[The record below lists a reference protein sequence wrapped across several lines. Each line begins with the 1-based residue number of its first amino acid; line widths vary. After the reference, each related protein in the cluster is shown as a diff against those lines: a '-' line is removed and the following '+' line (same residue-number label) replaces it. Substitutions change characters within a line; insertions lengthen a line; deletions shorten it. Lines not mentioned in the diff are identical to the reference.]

1 LDVTI
6 HIGRQKTGS
15 TSIQLGLIAIRGQ
28 LAAKDILYPATL
40 GKHKSKYIRDVFAA
54 GRRLAGRADEVTAA
68 FEKELTGGAAL
79 GTGRW
84 RRLIISNENLCDSDA
99 STMQSLAALVD
110 GHGGKAQI
118 YCYFRRPDEHVV
130 SMYQQRVRTGGF
142 SLPLDA
148 FVERCLGG
156 GYYDYAIHLDRWAKL
171 FGKEAVHA
179 RVFHRSV
186 LKENPFVD
194 FVDWI
199 GLSGEDLTLPAVDPR
214 NESYDP
220 VGVEVLRS
228 LRRYLVES
236 PSNFDE
242 DLFYSFRKHLRHLNT
257 DERLR
262 LSPEQATRVWR
273 ASLGQ
278 CERLARDYL
287 PDGEAEVLLAP
298 PVAGIAPAVI
308 GTDAVIARTIEVL
321 ARRGRFGGRFSGIR
335 VRPVPSGLPPDAAA
349 DAELQAALS
358 GYSGESARAQK
369 FARDALAQLG
379 AADGRAGL
387 SAEST
392 RQGEPAAAG
401 EAADPYR
408 SFRRLM
414 MQFDYIPLWRYLR
427 AAWRFALGRSHKTV
441 KRKAREARVRRRPR
455 RSSA

>member
-1 LDVTI
+1 MDVTI

-68 FEKELTGGAAL
+68 FEKELTGGSAL
-79 GTGRW
+79 GKDKW

-99 STMQSLAALVD
+99 STMQSLADMVD
-110 GHGGKAQI
+110 RHGGKAQI

-199 GLSGEDLTLPAVDPR
+199 GLSGEELTLPAIDPR

-262 LSPEQATRVWR
+262 LSHEQATRIWG

-298 PVAGIAPAVI
+298 PVAGTAPAVV

-321 ARRGRFGGRFSGIR
+321 ARRGRFGGIR
-335 VRPVPSGLPPDAAA
+335 VRPLPPEVVTDET
-349 DAELQAALS
+349 AEAVLRTALI
-358 GYSGESARAQK
+358 GYSGEQARAQK
-369 FARDALAQLG
+369 LAREALAQLG
-379 AADGRAGL
+379 AAEGRTGPSAG
-387 SAEST
+387 SPP
-392 RQGEPAAAG
+392 QGDAAVAG
-401 EAADPYR
+401 EAPGPYPP
-408 SFRRLM
+408 FRRLM
-414 MQFDYIPLWRYLR
+414 MQFDYIPMWRYLR

-441 KRKAREARVRRRPR
+441 KRKAREARVRSRPR

>member
-28 LAAKDILYPATL
+28 LAAKEILYPATL

-54 GRRLAGRADEVTAA
+54 GRRLAGRAEEVTAA

-79 GTGRW
+79 GKGKW
-84 RRLIISNENLCDSDA
+84 RRLIISNENLCDSDV
-99 STMQSLAALVD
+99 STMQSLADLVD
-110 GHGGKAQI
+110 RHAGTPRI

-142 SLPLDA
+142 SLPLGA

-156 GYYDYAIHLDRWAKL
+156 GYYDYATHLDRWAKL

-179 RVFHRSV
+179 RLFHRSV
-186 LKENPFVD
+186 LKQNPFVD

-199 GLSGEDLTLPAVDPR
+199 GLSAEELTLPTVDPR

-228 LRRYLVES
+228 LRRYIVES
-236 PSNFDE
+236 PCNFDE
-242 DLFYSFRKHLRHLNT
+242 DLFYSFRKHLRFLNT

-262 LSPEQATRVWR
+262 LPHAQATRVWQ
-273 ASLGQ
+273 ASLSQ

-287 PDGEAEVLLAP
+287 PDSEAELLLAP
-298 PVAGIAPAVI
+298 PAPGAAAVDI
-308 GTDAVIARTIEVL
+308 GTNAVIARTLEVL
-321 ARRGRFGGRFSGIR
+321 ARRGLFGGIR
-335 VRPVPSGLPPDAAA
+335 VRPIPSGLAADDPA
-349 DAELQAALS
+349 DAELRAALL

-379 AADGRAGL
+379 QADGRTAPV
-387 SAEST
+387 AESSP
-392 RQGEPAAAG
+392 QEEPG
-401 EAADPYR
+401 PTEAAPGHYQA
-408 SFRRLM
+408 FRRLM
-414 MQFDYIPLWRYLR
+414 MQFDYIPMWRYLR
-427 AAWRFALGRSHKTV
+427 AAWRFAWRRSHKTV
-441 KRKAREARVRRRPR
+441 KRKAREARVRSRPR